1 MTTEKSDSDRPRGKR
16 HLPDR
21 RKVGKGKKTK
31 ARLTPTQ
38 RYRYVSSAGSIASML
53 CVPISILALC
63 LNRKPLPGTRTKSL
77 IKNEVWTA
85 PDVICRAVF
94 WKGSEALITPP
105 YQRAQLEGKVIPAVK
120 KAKRA
125 QLVRIVTETQYQ
137 DTIAKDVE
145 RYIAV
150 RERTSEKK
158 INYQTVK
165 EKRKSKL

>member
-1 MTTEKSDSDRPRGKR
+1 
-16 HLPDR
+16 
-21 RKVGKGKKTK
+21 
-31 ARLTPTQ
+31 
-38 RYRYVSSAGSIASML
+38 ML

-63 LNRKPLPGTRTKSL
+63 LNRKPLPRTRTKSL

-94 WKGSEALITPP
+94 WKGSEVLITPP

-158 INYQTVK
+158 RITKQ
-165 EKRKSKL
+165 